1 MRGSW
6 LIPQRFREVN
16 SVDSA
21 EAGWL
26 NRRVTAVLQSIA
38 RRACMHPI
46 HTIVVIALLASTTY
60 VGLLEGSLFDSVRDA
75 GYGPGQLD
83 VVALLEG
90 GRNLRLGQQTSWRWQ
105 VDDNAL
111 LADREVCFARSRR
124 IIGWFGSNI
133 LMNRS
138 FSTWH

>member
-26 NRRVTAVLQSIA
+26 NRRVTAILQSVS

-46 HTIVVIALLASTTY
+46 HTIVVVALLASTTY

-75 GYGPGQLD
+75 GYRPGELD
-83 VVALLEG
+83 VAALLEG
-90 GRNLRLGQQTSWRWQ
+90 GRNLRLGQQTSW
-105 VDDNAL
+105 
-111 LADREVCFARSRR
+111 
-124 IIGWFGSNI
+124 
-133 LMNRS
+133 
-138 FSTWH
+138 